1 MVQNSEPK
9 RRGRPR
15 AYDPDLALT
24 RMRATFWDQGYAGA
38 SLDDLSAAAGMNRPS
53 LYSAFGDKR
62 TVFQTVMDRY
72 RADGRAAMTAA
83 FLDPGT
89 LRQSLERIYAAAL
102 NIYLSGEG
110 SARGCF
116 LIGVGL
122 TQAVSDPA
130 VRDTVAAGLRE
141 LDRGFDRRMLRA
153 QADGDLAAD
162 ADPLALA
169 KVATGMLNALA
180 VRSRA
185 GEPRETLE
193 AFAQASIDLICGP
206 ARKITEPQASE

>member
-15 AYDPDLALT
+15 AYDPDVALGKL
-24 RMRATFWDQGYAGA
+24 RAAFWDNGYAGA

-53 LYSAFGDKR
+53 LYNAFGDKQA
-62 TVFQTVMDRY
+62 VFQTVMDRY

-102 NIYLSGEG
+102 AIYLSGEG
-110 SARGCF
+110 AARGCF

-122 TQAVSDPA
+122 AEAVNDPA

-141 LDRGFDRRMLRA
+141 LDRGFDRRMIRA
-153 QADGDLAAD
+153 QADGDLPPD

-169 KVATGMLNALA
+169 RVASGMLNALA

-185 GEPRETLE
+185 GEPRERLE
-193 AFAQASIDLICGP
+193 AFAQAAIDLICGTAKKTP
-206 ARKITEPQASE
+206 EPQASE